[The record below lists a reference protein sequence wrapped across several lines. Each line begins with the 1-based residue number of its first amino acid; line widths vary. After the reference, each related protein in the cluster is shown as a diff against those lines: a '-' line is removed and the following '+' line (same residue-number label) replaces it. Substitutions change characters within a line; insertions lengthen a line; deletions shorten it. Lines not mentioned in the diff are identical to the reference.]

1 MQLYCVRM
9 SQLKNRPMKYFC
21 LLPFLLFIQL
31 VKAQDEP
38 TRVLFLGN
46 SYTAYNNLPQLVS
59 DCAASAGFEMETGSN
74 TPGGTTFQAHSQS
87 ATSQSLIEQGDWD
100 FVVLQEQSQ
109 IPSFPL
115 SQVESECFPF
125 AETLNNQILESN
137 ECAETV
143 FYMTW
148 GRENGDAQNCPNW
161 PPVCTYEG
169 MDDLLSERYMTMA
182 ADNEAIV
189 SPVGELWRVIR
200 TNHPEIELYASDG
213 SHPSAI
219 GSYAAAVAFFTTIFR
234 ADPTTITFDFNLSAD
249 ITTVIKEEAK
259 ALIFEQ
265 QAQWFI
271 GTYDDPNGP
280 CAAVSVPNEQSVQ
293 TEQVFGFIS
302 NDQLVISNTE
312 KIVDLE
318 VYDVTGK
325 LVIQRTNN
333 FSNITLPS
341 SNGVYL
347 LHFTTTL
354 GGARIQ
360 KVVR

>member
-1 MQLYCVRM
+1 
-9 SQLKNRPMKYFC
+9 MKYLC
-21 LLPFLLFIQL
+21 LLPLLLFIQL

-38 TRVLFLGN
+38 IRVLFLGN
-46 SYTAYNNLPQLVS
+46 SYTAYNNLPQLID
-59 DCAASAGFEMETGSN
+59 DCAASAGFDMETGAN
-74 TPGGTTFQAHSQS
+74 TPGGTTFLAHSQNT
-87 ATSQSLIEQGDWD
+87 TSLSLIQQGNWD

-109 IPSFPL
+109 IPSFPI

-125 AETLNNQILESN
+125 AAALNEEILEFN

-200 TNHPEIELYASDG
+200 TNHPEIDLYDSDG
-213 SHPSAI
+213 SHPSAV

-234 ADPTTITFDFNLSAD
+234 ADPTTITFNFNLSAD
-249 ITTVIKEEAK
+249 ITTIIKEEAQ
-259 ALIFEQ
+259 ALIYEQ

-280 CAAVSVPNEQSVQ
+280 CAVVSVPNEHSVQ

-302 NDQLVISNTE
+302 NDQLIISNTE
-312 KIVDLE
+312 KIAALE
-318 VYDVTGK
+318 VYDVAGK
-325 LVIQRTNN
+325 LMIQRTND
-333 FSNITLPS
+333 FTNITLPS
-341 SNGVYL
+341 GSGVYL
-347 LHFTTTL
+347 LHFTTIQ
-354 GGARIQ
+354 GDRVIQ
-360 KVVR
+360 KMVKQ